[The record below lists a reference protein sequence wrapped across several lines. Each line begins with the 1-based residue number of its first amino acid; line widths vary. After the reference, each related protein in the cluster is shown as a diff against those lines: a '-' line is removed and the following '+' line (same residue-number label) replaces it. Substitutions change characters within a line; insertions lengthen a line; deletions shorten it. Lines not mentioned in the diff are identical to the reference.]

1 MFDAGVISAREAAS
15 VTRCVSYGDS
25 CHFSLDRVNE
35 LQCEIG
41 EDWHDRKEERP
52 LQACCEPAPGG
63 EVQMPLQLWKSRFDA
78 DEGILYA
85 GRVREKARVV
95 RTERRQYACTG
106 VRYPRAVDGSAMANY
121 YYYCVG
127 DDFGPFCLK
136 SPFPLKP
143 KNFPPQR
150 AAPYMSPKGLIIP
163 ANILIDSA
171 RKMRRSPSLCTISP
185 DPKFDSKQV

>member
-41 EDWHDRKEERP
+41 EDWHDRKGERP

-85 GRVREKARVV
+85 GRVREKARVCAPSGANMHAPALGIRGRSMV
-95 RTERRQYACTG
+95 ARWRTTTTAWATT
-106 VRYPRAVDGSAMANY
+106 SAH
-121 YYYCVG
+121 
-127 DDFGPFCLK
+127 
-136 SPFPLKP
+136 
-143 KNFPPQR
+143 
-150 AAPYMSPKGLIIP
+150 
-163 ANILIDSA
+163 SA
-171 RKMRRSPSLCTISP
+171 
-185 DPKFDSKQV
+185 